1 MLEHPRSL
9 VIIDQDIPLA
19 DSREIAVQLGV
30 DHRSFFRMITT
41 YLEEIEEDFGSVR
54 ILIAPKTGE
63 KAKAGGDQPK
73 YALLT
78 EDQTYAYM
86 AYTQNTEKAR
96 HCKRQLVKAFAE
108 ARQLLAQQQIM
119 AIDSTI
125 AALVSLAETG
135 KLDQLIFRLQQV
147 RGVIGPATPRIPRR
161 LPVSTSADSVQWEA
175 FFSAWHHVFGSTWI
189 KMAQLVTEVQSSAV
203 SPLAQTLPPTLQA
216 AFVEAVEDRPYSLA
230 IRLGKA
236 LEKQVGIAYGD
247 RQLRLEKREDR
258 NTHSNRWRVY

>member
-1 MLEHPRSL
+1 MQEHPRSL

-19 DSREIAVQLGV
+19 DSRKIAVQLGV
-30 DHRSFFRMITT
+30 DHRSFFRLITA
-41 YLEEIEEDFGSVR
+41 YQEEIEADFGQLRLEFTVGYR
-54 ILIAPKTGE
+54 PQ
-63 KAKAGGDQPK
+63 GGGNPSR

-78 EDQTYAYM
+78 EDQTYAYL
-86 AYTQNTEKAR
+86 AYSQNTEKAR

-247 RQLRLEKREDR
+247 RQLRLGKREDR